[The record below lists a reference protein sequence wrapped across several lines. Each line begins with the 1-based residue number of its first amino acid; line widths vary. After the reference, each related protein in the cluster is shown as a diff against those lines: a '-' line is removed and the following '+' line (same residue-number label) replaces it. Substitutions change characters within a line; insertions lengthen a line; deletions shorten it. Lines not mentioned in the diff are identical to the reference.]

1 MSYMSLCV
9 CKNPHSENQTM
20 LVFQYPTWYLLFCAL
35 TGAAYAGILYYRD
48 ITFKEI
54 SPKLHYGLGVI
65 RWLTASLLTFLLL
78 TPLIRSLLT
87 EVKKPVIV
95 LAQDASESLSTVAKD
110 SAKYQL
116 GWDALEKALGDKYE
130 IRKYAFGER
139 VREGFDWHWKDKV
152 TNISDLLKNVYDLY
166 AEQNLGAVVLA
177 TDGIYNEGSNPIY
190 TAAKLNVP
198 IYTIAL
204 GDTTPQKDVVI
215 KRIFHN
221 NIAYLG
227 DKFSVQID
235 LGATNCVGANL
246 PVTLGKVDGAGNVT
260 NLQTFNANVDKNNYF
275 ITKEVILDATPAG
288 VQRYRVSVGQVAGE
302 MTTTNN
308 TKDFFVEILDARTK
322 ILLLGSAPHPDLGA
336 LSEVL
341 KDNKNYTVTVAYLND
356 LKLNVSDF
364 DFAILHQIPSVTNG
378 AETILS
384 ALNTKRTPRL
394 YIVGAQS
401 DTRKLNN
408 FQNMIVFNTDGK
420 QTNDVQGVLN
430 PNFNLFTLENAFKE
444 AIQFNPLTAPF
455 GEFKEAGNG
464 QTLLYQRVGK
474 VDTRYPL
481 LTLGEVQGVKTGV
494 LCAEGIW
501 KWRLFDHLQ
510 HQNQN
515 IFNGIVSKTVQYLSI
530 KEDKRK
536 FRISLEKN
544 VFNENEPIQMVAE
557 LYNNSYELV
566 NTPDAT
572 IVITDG
578 QNKQYPYTFNKSGK
592 SYTLNA
598 GVLPAGSYTYKG
610 TVTNNGETLT
620 ATGQFSVQT
629 VQLELY
635 ETTANHALL
644 KTLSTPLGGAM
655 FSLDKMAIIA
665 DSIQHKMTVKPV
677 LYQTTK
683 TEPLIHLKWIFGL
696 LAGLLAL
703 EWFLRRYFGGY

>member
-1 MSYMSLCV
+1 
-9 CKNPHSENQTM
+9 M
-20 LVFQYPTWYLLFCAL
+20 LVFQYPTWYLIFCVLA
-35 TGAAYAGILYYRD
+35 GAVYAGILYYRD
-48 ITFKEI
+48 STFKEI
-54 SPKLHYGLGVI
+54 APNLHYGLGVI

-110 SAKYQL
+110 SAKYKMN
-116 GWDALEKALGDKYE
+116 WDALEKALGDQYE
-130 IRKYAFGER
+130 IRKYAFGDH
-139 VREGFDWHWKDKV
+139 VREGFDWKWKDKV
-152 TNISDLLKNVYDLY
+152 TNVSDLLKNVYDLY
-166 AEQNLGAVVLA
+166 AEQNLGAVVMA

-190 TAAKLNVP
+190 TGAKLNVP
-198 IYTIAL
+198 IYTVAL

-235 LGATNCVGANL
+235 IAATNCVGANI
-246 PVTLGKVDGAGNVT
+246 PVTVGKVDGAGNVT
-260 NLQTFNANVDKNNYF
+260 NLQTFNANADKNNF
-275 ITKEVILDATPAG
+275 FLTKEVILEATPAG
-288 VQRYRVSVGQVAGE
+288 VQRYRVATGQVAGE
-302 MTTTNN
+302 MTISNN

-322 ILLLGSAPHPDLGA
+322 ILLLGNAPHPDLGA
-336 LSEVL
+336 ISEVL
-341 KDNKNYTVTVAYLND
+341 KDNKNYTVTTAYLND
-356 LKLNVSDF
+356 LKINVSDF
-364 DFAILHQIPSVTNG
+364 DFAILHQIPSMTG
-378 AETILS
+378 AAAETALA

-394 YIVGAQS
+394 YIVGTQS
-401 DTRKLNN
+401 DTRKLNTL
-408 FQNMIVFNTDGK
+408 QNMIVFNTDGR
-420 QTNDVQGVLN
+420 QTNDVQGILN
-430 PNFNLFTLENAFKE
+430 PNFNLFTLDNAFKE
-444 AIQFNPLTAPF
+444 AVQFNPLTAPF
-455 GEFKEAGNG
+455 GDFKEAGNG
-464 QTLLYQRVGK
+464 QTLLYQRIGK
-474 VDTRYPL
+474 IDTKYPL
-481 LTLGEVQGVKTGV
+481 LTLGEVQGMKTGV

-510 HQNQN
+510 HQNHA
-515 IFNGIVSKTVQYLSI
+515 IFNGIVSKTIQYLSL

-566 NTPDAT
+566 NTPDASV
-572 IVITDG
+572 VITDG
-578 QNKQYPYTFNKSGK
+578 QGKQYPYTFNKTGK
-592 SYTLNA
+592 SYALNA
-598 GVLPAGSYTYKG
+598 GILPAGSYNYKG

-620 ATGQFSVQT
+620 AVGQFSVQT

-635 ETTANHALL
+635 ETMANHTLL
-644 KTLSTPLGGAM
+644 KSLSAPSGGAM
-655 FSLDKMAIIA
+655 FSLDKMATIA
-665 DSIQHKMTVKPV
+665 DSIKNKMTVKPV

-696 LAGLLAL
+696 LAALLAG